1 MTDKSVE
8 QFITSN
14 FITTND
20 KNNKLHIEN
29 IRNILLNN
37 GYEVGNKITTLF
49 RELQLG
55 NYNKN
60 ITIDKVKKAGFYKLT
75 YKEKMI

>member
-20 KNNKLHIEN
+20 KNNKLHIES

-60 ITIDKVKKAGFYKLT
+60 ITIDKVKKAGFRKLI
-75 YKEKMI
+75 YVPVE